1 MLPCSA
7 ADFAEDLSVMNAKE
21 RKKEKRRSEREALQT
36 TMATGKAAR
45 DAAARIAKESST
57 PEVSDATP
65 TSCACSSY
73 DCSPEEDQRNFQ
85 NQKVLHEAFVARV
98 AQVLEQNGLEPAN
111 EFEFEM
117 LSKILEQKLI
127 PPMAQGLHDMRMAK
141 GQGFEVES
149 FDVKVQWELTIDGA
163 PVLGKDLP
171 HRAKTQQPQ
180 TTQEEPA
187 QGPARSAPS
196 PLDGKVAD
204 KAGISAEGLTD
215 EVQAMWDI
223 ASQKAALEGGD
234 EATIHKATLVLFRA
248 MKKKKKAKDR
258 KQTTAA

>member
-65 TSCACSSY
+65 TSCTCSSY
-73 DCSPEEDQRNFQ
+73 DYSPEEDRRNFQ
-85 NQKVLHEAFVARV
+85 ELLPHAFVARV

-111 EFEFEM
+111 DFEFEM
-117 LSKILEQKLI
+117 LSKIIEQKLI

-204 KAGISAEGLTD
+204 KAGKSAEGLTD
-215 EVQAMWDI
+215 EVKAMWDI

-234 EATIHKATLVLFRA
+234 EAAIHKATLALFRA
-248 MKKKKKAKDR
+248 MKKKQKAKDR
-258 KQTTAA
+258 KHTTAA

>member
-1 MLPCSA
+1 
-7 ADFAEDLSVMNAKE
+7 
-21 RKKEKRRSEREALQT
+21 
-36 TMATGKAAR
+36 MASGKAAR
-45 DAAARIAKESST
+45 DAAARIAKEPST

-65 TSCACSSY
+65 ASCACSSY

-85 NQKVLHEAFVARV
+85 NQKLLHEAFVARV

-111 EFEFEM
+111 DFEFEM
-117 LSKILEQKLI
+117 LSKIIEQKLI